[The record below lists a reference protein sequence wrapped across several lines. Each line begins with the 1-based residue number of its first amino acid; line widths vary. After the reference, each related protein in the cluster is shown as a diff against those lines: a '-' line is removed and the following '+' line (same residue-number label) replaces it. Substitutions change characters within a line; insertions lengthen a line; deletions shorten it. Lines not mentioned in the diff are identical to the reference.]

1 MATRGTSA
9 RTPRERRERE
19 RQTLAAIARV
29 VVRLGA
35 VFVLVSSVWVIR
47 GAARAARATM
57 TTTTTTTTTTK
68 AGTLTTGV
76 GGVSDDDAHR
86 AMEMLADVGAKARSR
101 VRLSIRD
108 DSWRTFWSDA
118 DDAERLEMW
127 TQSRAEMFASPG
139 FARMTASDMA
149 SEVTRAL
156 CAECFDDAKFSRD
169 SAALMDLAT
178 RVESVDD
185 EEVVKGNDIA
195 KIYRYAALGK
205 LVASVIDNIQQRIS
219 TE

>member
-1 MATRGTSA
+1 MATRGASA
-9 RTPRERRERE
+9 RSPRERRERE
-19 RQTLAAIARV
+19 RQTLAAIARA

-35 VFVLVSSVWVIR
+35 VFILVSSVWVIR
-47 GAARAARATM
+47 SAARAARAT
-57 TTTTTTTTTTK
+57 TTTTK
-68 AGTLTTGV
+68 TKTGTKAVPLTTGV
-76 GGVSDDDAHR
+76 GGVSDDDAHK

-101 VRLSIRD
+101 VRLRIRD

-156 CAECFDDAKFSRD
+156 CAECFDDEKFSRD
-169 SAALMDLAT
+169 AAQLMDLAT
-178 RVESVDD
+178 RVGSVDD

>member
-57 TTTTTTTTTTK
+57 TTTTTTTK

-101 VRLSIRD
+101 VRLSIQD

>member
-1 MATRGTSA
+1 MATRGASA
-9 RTPRERRERE
+9 RSPRERRERE
-19 RQTLAAIARV
+19 RQTLAAIARA

-35 VFVLVSSVWVIR
+35 VFILVSSVWVIR
-47 GAARAARATM
+47 SAARAARAT
-57 TTTTTTTTTTK
+57 TTTK
-68 AGTLTTGV
+68 TTKTGTRAVPLATGV
-76 GGVSDDDAHR
+76 GGVSDDDAHK
-86 AMEMLADVGAKARSR
+86 AMEMLAVVGAKARSR
-101 VRLSIRD
+101 VRLRIRD

-156 CAECFDDAKFSRD
+156 CAECFDDEKFSRD
-169 SAALMDLAT
+169 AAQLMDLAT
-178 RVESVDD
+178 RVGSVDD

>member
-19 RQTLAAIARV
+19 RQTLAAIARA

-35 VFVLVSSVWVIR
+35 VFILVSSVWVIR
-47 GAARAARATM
+47 SAARAARAT
-57 TTTTTTTTTTK
+57 TTTGSK
-68 AGTLTTGV
+68 AVPLTTGV

-127 TQSRAEMFASPG
+127 TQSRADMFASPG

-169 SAALMDLAT
+169 SGALMDLAT

>member
-9 RTPRERRERE
+9 RTSRERRERE
-19 RQTLAAIARV
+19 RQTLAAIARA

-35 VFVLVSSVWVIR
+35 VFILVSSVWVIR
-47 GAARAARATM
+47 SAARAT
-57 TTTTTTTTTTK
+57 TTGSK
-68 AGTLTTGV
+68 AVPLTTSV

-127 TQSRAEMFASPG
+127 TQSRADMFASPG

-169 SAALMDLAT
+169 SGALMDLAT

>member
-19 RQTLAAIARV
+19 RQTLAAIARA

-35 VFVLVSSVWVIR
+35 VFILVSSVWVIR
-47 GAARAARATM
+47 SAARAARAT
-57 TTTTTTTTTTK
+57 TTTK
-68 AGTLTTGV
+68 TTKTGTRAVPLATGV
-76 GGVSDDDAHR
+76 GGVSDDDAHK
-86 AMEMLADVGAKARSR
+86 AMEMLAVVGAKARSR
-101 VRLSIRD
+101 VRLRIRD